1 MMPLY
6 VATLYGNED
15 VVKYMYNHS
24 NNLRDGG
31 WMPLNRGWL
40 LLKCMENDMFDVAL
54 KIVTTYP
61 DLGTG
66 SVLEV
71 LARKPKAFREMK
83 LNVISRTIRWGK
95 ILYSKM
101 LSTPQR
107 SQIENPEVGRESGL
121 EDSSLGLEPF
131 PEKRTSMI
139 DIIIKSEF
147 GNREFVVELIR
158 LYPDLIWKVDDNNQS
173 IFHVAVAHRHEGI
186 YNLLYEIG
194 SMKDLISPLR
204 DRNDNNMLHLV
215 GKCAKQKRLEDV
227 SGVALNVQ
235 RELLWFKAMI
245 PPAYRERKNKDGLTP
260 YELFRKEHK
269 DLVDQGEKWL
279 RDMPNHCMVIDCLI
293 TAMVFAAAYTFPGGY
308 RQTEDKYNGFPV
320 FLSKP
325 SFLVFVLADVVSF
338 LLSCASIAIF
348 SSINTSRFAERDFVQ
363 TLPKKLMFGLGTL
376 VLSMMMLIIAFSVSF
391 FVCYAKK
398 GFLAMSIIITVV
410 VGLVVLLFIRLH

>member
-1 MMPLY
+1 MTKNRFLWKKKGATYSSRMLF
-6 VATLYGNED
+6 VA
-15 VVKYMYNHS
+15 
-24 NNLRDGG
+24 
-31 WMPLNRGWL
+31 
-40 LLKCMENDMFDVAL
+40 A
-54 KIVTTYP
+54 
-61 DLGTG
+61 
-66 SVLEV
+66 
-71 LARKPKAFREMK
+71 
-83 LNVISRTIRWGK
+83 
-95 ILYSKM
+95 
-101 LSTPQR
+101 
-107 SQIENPEVGRESGL
+107 
-121 EDSSLGLEPF
+121 
-131 PEKRTSMI
+131 
-139 DIIIKSEF
+139 EF

-227 SGVALNVQ
+227 SGVALKVQ

-260 YELFRKEHK
+260 YELFTKEHK

-279 RDMPNHCMVIDCLI
+279 RDMANHCMVIDCLI

-348 SSINTSRFAERDFVQ
+348 SSINTSRFAERDFLQ

-376 VLSMMMLIIAFSVSF
+376 VLSMMMLTIAFSVSF
-391 FVCYAKK
+391 FECYAKK
-398 GFLAMSIIITVV
+398 GFLAMSIIIAVV
-410 VGLVVLLFIRLH
+410 AGLVVLLFIRLHYRLIYDVGRSSFGSRYLFKPKKPVLYYKNPTV

>member
-1 MMPLY
+1 
-6 VATLYGNED
+6 
-15 VVKYMYNHS
+15 
-24 NNLRDGG
+24 
-31 WMPLNRGWL
+31 
-40 LLKCMENDMFDVAL
+40 
-54 KIVTTYP
+54 
-61 DLGTG
+61 
-66 SVLEV
+66 
-71 LARKPKAFREMK
+71 MK

-139 DIIIKSEF
+139 DRIIKSEF

-227 SGVALNVQ
+227 SRVALKVQ
-235 RELLWFKAMI
+235 RELLWFKEVEAMI
-245 PPAYRERKNKDGLTP
+245 PPANRERKNKYGLTP
-260 YELFRKEHK
+260 YELFTKEHK
-269 DLVDQGEKWL
+269 DLVDQGEK
-279 RDMPNHCMVIDCLI
+279 
-293 TAMVFAAAYTFPGGY
+293 
-308 RQTEDKYNGFPV
+308 
-320 FLSKP
+320 
-325 SFLVFVLADVVSF
+325 
-338 LLSCASIAIF
+338 
-348 SSINTSRFAERDFVQ
+348 
-363 TLPKKLMFGLGTL
+363 
-376 VLSMMMLIIAFSVSF
+376 
-391 FVCYAKK
+391 
-398 GFLAMSIIITVV
+398 
-410 VGLVVLLFIRLH
+410 

>member
-1 MMPLY
+1 MLF
-6 VATLYGNED
+6 VA
-15 VVKYMYNHS
+15 
-24 NNLRDGG
+24 
-31 WMPLNRGWL
+31 
-40 LLKCMENDMFDVAL
+40 A
-54 KIVTTYP
+54 
-61 DLGTG
+61 
-66 SVLEV
+66 
-71 LARKPKAFREMK
+71 
-83 LNVISRTIRWGK
+83 
-95 ILYSKM
+95 
-101 LSTPQR
+101 
-107 SQIENPEVGRESGL
+107 
-121 EDSSLGLEPF
+121 
-131 PEKRTSMI
+131 
-139 DIIIKSEF
+139 EF
-147 GNREFVVELIR
+147 GNREFVVELIW

-279 RDMPNHCMVIDCLI
+279 RDMANHCMVIDCLI

-376 VLSMMMLIIAFSVSF
+376 VLSMMMLTIAFSVSF

-410 VGLVVLLFIRLH
+410 AGLVVLLFIRLH